1 MNIYERPMKLAME
14 LADVLAGITY
24 AKAETPGA
32 DFHQHFELSAA
43 AVKLANELV
52 ARRDT
57 ETARLALLTYWC
69 DGCEKEKIGEPK
81 IHNLM
86 SETFHYCPDCS
97 APERETES
105 DLDRKLRIADEL
117 GEQKAENA
125 REDGE

>member
-24 AKAETPGA
+24 AKAATPGD

-43 AVKLANELV
+43 AVRLADELV
-52 ARRDT
+52 ARRDI

-81 IHNLM
+81 IHNYM

-105 DLDRKLRIADEL
+105 ASDRRARIAAGL
-117 GEQKAENA
+117 GEMKHDQY
-125 REDGE
+125 REDAE

>member
-1 MNIYERPMKLAME
+1 VNIYEKSME
-14 LADVLAGITY
+14 LAVELADCLAGITY
-24 AKAETPGA
+24 EKAAIPGD

-52 ARRDT
+52 ARRDI

-69 DGCEKEKIGEPK
+69 DGCDKEKIGEPK

-86 SETFHYCPDCS
+86 SETFHYCPDCN

-105 DLDRKLRIADEL
+105 ASDRRARIAAGL
-117 GEQKAENA
+117 GEMKHDQY
-125 REDGE
+125 REDAQ

>member
-1 MNIYERPMKLAME
+1 MNIYERPMKLVME
-14 LADVLAGITY
+14 LADILGGITY
-24 AKAETPGA
+24 AKAATPGD

-52 ARRDT
+52 ARRDV

-69 DGCEKEKIGEPK
+69 DGCEAEKIGEHTGMFPAY
-81 IHNLM
+81 
-86 SETFHYCPDCS
+86 YCPDCN

-105 DLDRKLRIADEL
+105 ASDRRARIAC
-117 GEQKAENA
+117 ENGDIKHDQY